1 MKAFHIASLP
11 GGGHHPGTNP
21 RQTRYRLEA
30 SEGNVTAG
38 GNSRHPL
45 RAAGTRGDIVM
56 RGFAWWGH
64 TLLAASLVVCL
75 GAACNSPRQYLP
87 IETPDGGGQAKDAPV
102 QSPDASGDR
111 SADGQKDAGVD
122 M

>member
-1 MKAFHIASLP
+1 
-11 GGGHHPGTNP
+11 
-21 RQTRYRLEA
+21 
-30 SEGNVTAG
+30 
-38 GNSRHPL
+38 
-45 RAAGTRGDIVM
+45 M

-122 M
+122 MTRPEPVETALTYFERLVTELDELL